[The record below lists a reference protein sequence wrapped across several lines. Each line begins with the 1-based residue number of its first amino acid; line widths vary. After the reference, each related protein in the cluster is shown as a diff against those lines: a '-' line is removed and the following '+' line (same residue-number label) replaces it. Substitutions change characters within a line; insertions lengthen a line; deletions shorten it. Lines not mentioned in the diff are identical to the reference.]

1 MQNKHTTLGKYVAQ
15 SEDGSL
21 WVVSGDPRDF
31 AMGIIRSGM
40 KMKVLL
46 VPEEEIVSEIPRV
59 GGNIHGRF
67 WSPSYMPFYW
77 VVPPAEGQPTNPNNE
92 SA

>member
-1 MQNKHTTLGKYVAQ
+1 MQNKHSTLGKYVAQ

-21 WVVSGDPRDF
+21 WVVSDDSLEF

-40 KMKVLL
+40 KMKVLQ
-46 VPEEEIVSEIPRV
+46 VPEDEIVSEIPRV
-59 GGNIHGRF
+59 GGNIRGRF

-77 VVPPAEGQPTNPNNE
+77 VVPPAEEQPTNPNNE

>member
-40 KMKVLL
+40 KMKVLQ
-46 VPEEEIVSEIPRV
+46 VPEEEIVSGIPRV
-59 GGNIHGRF
+59 GGNIRGRF
-67 WSPSYMPFYW
+67 WSPSCMPFYW
-77 VVPPAEGQPTNPNNE
+77 VVPPAEEQPTNPNNE
-92 SA
+92 SD

>member
-1 MQNKHTTLGKYVAQ
+1 MQNKHSTLGKYVAQ

-31 AMGIIRSGM
+31 ARGIIHSGM
-40 KMKVLL
+40 RMKVLQ

-77 VVPPAEGQPTNPNNE
+77 VVPPAEEHPTNPNDE